1 MIIRSNVECVT
12 NRPFGHDPNAKHQVT
27 VNMIARSGAYA
38 RTCAQARGRA
48 PAPLPARVAMALA
61 PPSKF
66 PRAFPEHHYDIK
78 LSWLSKFPWGFLKHH
93 YDIKLLWNIP
103 HASLALIFISGVE
116 FIEVHGPDGQ
126 RAFLNPRAISS
137 LREPI
142 GTDLKHFT
150 GRVRCVVVTTNGK
163 FIAVVE
169 ACTDI
174 RDVLGKK
181 P

>member
-1 MIIRSNVECVT
+1 MIIRSNMECVRI
-12 NRPFGHDPNAKHQVT
+12 RPFGHDPNAKHQVT
-27 VNMIARSGAYA
+27 VNMIARSGVCA
-38 RTCAQARGRA
+38 RARAQARGRA

-61 PPSKF
+61 PP
-66 PRAFPEHHYDIK
+66 
-78 LSWLSKFPWGFLKHH
+78 SKFPWGFLKHH

-116 FIEVHGPDGQ
+116 FIELHGPDGQ

-137 LREPI
+137 LREPV

-150 GRVRCVVVTTNGK
+150 GSVRCVVVTTNGK

-169 ACTDI
+169 TCTDI
-174 RDVLGKK
+174 AEAVLGKK
-181 P
+181 

>member
-38 RTCAQARGRA
+38 RARAQARARA
-48 PAPLPARVAMALA
+48 PAPLSARVAMALA
-61 PPSKF
+61 PLPKI
-66 PRAFPEHHYDIK
+66 PRDIWK
-78 LSWLSKFPWGFLKHH
+78 TRYGFETLS
-93 YDIKLLWNIP
+93 
-103 HASLALIFISGVE
+103 ALIFISGVE
-116 FIEVHGPDGQ
+116 FIELHGPDGQ

-137 LREPI
+137 LREPV

-150 GRVRCVVVTTNGK
+150 GSVRCVVVTTNGK

-169 ACTDI
+169 TCTDI
-174 RDVLGKK
+174 AEAVLGKK
-181 P
+181 

>member
-1 MIIRSNVECVT
+1 MTYHSIMECVRI
-12 NRPFGHDPNAKHQVT
+12 RPFGYDPDAKHQAV
-27 VNMIARSGAYA
+27 VSMIARSDVCA
-38 RTCAQARGRA
+38 RARAQARGRG

-126 RAFLNPRAISS
+126 RAFLNPKAISS

-142 GTDLKHFT
+142 ATDLKGFT
-150 GRVRCVVVTTNGK
+150 KGVRCVVVTTNGK

-169 ACTDI
+169 TCTNLRDI
-174 RDVLGKK
+174 LDKK

>member
-1 MIIRSNVECVT
+1 MIPVANMECVT
-12 NRPFGHDPNAKHQVT
+12 NRPFGHDPNAKHQAT
-27 VNMIARSGAYA
+27 VNMIARSGVCA
-38 RTCAQARGRA
+38 RTRAQARGRG

-66 PRAFPEHHYDIK
+66 PHTFLKHHYDIK
-78 LSWLSKFPWGFLKHH
+78 LLFLRAFSKHH

-103 HASLALIFISGVE
+103 HVSFALIFISGVE

-126 RAFLNPRAISS
+126 RAFLNPKAISS

-142 GTDLKHFT
+142 ATDLKGFAK
-150 GRVRCVVVTTNGK
+150 GVRCVVVTTNGK

-169 ACTDI
+169 TCTAI
-174 RDVLGKK
+174 RDVLGYK